1 MTCFSK
7 RSKSRPRRCPGPA
20 SSIPALRG
28 RAFWRPV
35 ALVFMLPWQL
45 QAAPEPINTEFQDDR
60 ILAELPASAPEALP
74 ERTTPERT
82 ADTLQT
88 LITQARTSGD
98 PRYLGYAQSLIRQWP
113 DNQLTDQ
120 LLVFRATLRQ
130 SLHQF
135 DAARADL
142 VEVLSGAADRR
153 QQIQARLTLANLELV
168 QGRYAEARHHCQA
181 LQSAYPGLIADS
193 CQALVSARTGNAEQ
207 AYQTL
212 KRQVNKAATAGTTN
226 PTSRL
231 WAEGTLG
238 DIAAQA
244 GLGNAQ
250 MHWQNVLSGNPDDL
264 YIRAQLA
271 DWHLTQDNLEAV
283 LALTRGYDAV
293 DTLAVIRAIA
303 MSRMAHPDAHALNQQ
318 LRQRFAEAQWRGA
331 MLHKRDFARF
341 QLDVEQRAG
350 VALEFAMENWQSQ
363 REPLD
368 TRLALRVALAANDN
382 DQRQQ
387 VVDWLIRHG
396 QVDARYP
403 EVR

>member
-7 RSKSRPRRCPGPA
+7 RSKSRSRRCPGPA
-20 SSIPALRG
+20 SSIPVLRG
-28 RAFWRPV
+28 RAFWCLV
-35 ALVFMLPWQL
+35 ALVFILPWQL
-45 QAAPEPINTEFQDDR
+45 QAAPEPINTEFKDDR
-60 ILAELPASAPEALP
+60 ILAELPASAPETLP

-98 PRYLGYAQSLIRQWP
+98 PRYLGYAQSLIGQWP
-113 DNQLTDQ
+113 DNQLTDR
-120 LLVFRATLRQ
+120 LLVLRATLRQ

-142 VEVLSGAADRR
+142 ARVLSGTVDRR
-153 QQIQARLTLANLELV
+153 QQVQARLTLANLELV

-181 LQSAYPGLIADS
+181 LRSGYPGLIADS
-193 CQALVSARTGNAEQ
+193 CQALVSARTGNAEL
-207 AYQTL
+207 AYRAL
-212 KRQVNKAATAGTTN
+212 KRQVNKATSAGISN
-226 PTSRL
+226 PTGRL

-238 DIAAQA
+238 DIAAQTGMGSA
-244 GLGNAQ
+244 P

-264 YIRAQLA
+264 YIRGQLA
-271 DWHLTQDNLEAV
+271 DWHLEQGNLDSV

-303 MSRMAHPDAHALNQQ
+303 MNRMAHPDADALNQQ
-318 LRQRFAEAQWRGA
+318 LRQRFAEARWRGA

-341 QLDVEQRAG
+341 QLDVEQRTG
-350 VALEFAMENWQSQ
+350 VALEFAIENWQSQ

-368 TRLALRVALAANDN
+368 TRLALRAALAADN
-382 DQRQQ
+382 SEQLQQ
-387 VVDWLIRHG
+387 VVDWLTRHG

>member
-1 MTCFSK
+1 
-7 RSKSRPRRCPGPA
+7 
-20 SSIPALRG
+20 
-28 RAFWRPV
+28 
-35 ALVFMLPWQL
+35 MLPWQL

-60 ILAELPASAPEALP
+60 ILAELPAPAPEPLP
-74 ERTTPERT
+74 ERSSPERT

-98 PRYLGYAQSLIRQWP
+98 PRYLGYAQSLIGQWP
-113 DNQLTDQ
+113 DNELTER
-120 LLVFRATLRQ
+120 LLVLRATLRQ

-142 VEVLSGAADRR
+142 GRVLSGAADRR
-153 QQIQARLTLANLELV
+153 QQTQARLTLANLELV
-168 QGRYAEARHHCQA
+168 QGRYAKARQHCQT
-181 LQSAYPGLIADS
+181 LRSVYPGLIAES

-207 AYQTL
+207 AYLAL
-212 KRQVNKAATAGTTN
+212 KRLVNKTTTAGPTN
-226 PTSRL
+226 PTGRF

-238 DIAAQA
+238 NIAAQT
-244 GLGNAQ
+244 GLASAPL
-250 MHWQNVLSGNPDDL
+250 HWRNVLAENPDDL
-264 YIRAQLA
+264 YIRAQLV
-271 DWHLTQDNLEAV
+271 DWHLEQGELETV

-303 MSRMAHPDAHALNQQ
+303 MNRMAHPDADALNQQ
-318 LRQRFAEAQWRGA
+318 LRQRFAEARWRGT

-341 QLDVEQRAG
+341 QLDVEQRTG

-368 TRLALRVALAANDN
+368 TRLALRAALAANN
-382 DQRQQ
+382 SDQLQK
-387 VVDWLIRHG
+387 VVDWLTLNG
-396 QVDARYP
+396 QRDARYP